1 MDIDAWK
8 SHVAIPHLL
17 NALVQVVKG
26 GEAVVGGRRVSQEQL
41 EEILPHLCLAQPSCS
56 LVCADLLHSLPCD
69 SSVWGTLEAALI
81 SKKVLQRDI
90 TSALY
95 LRHCPALER
104 EVLRVLELYVGV
116 ESQSPWWH
124 DERLNISHFKPHGR
138 PLRADPPAKQHSE
151 AGTAD
156 GCKVNVWADSPLVEA
171 SGHTTQ
177 LFTHCLELL
186 GNVLWK
192 THFSF
197 CAIIACRDFLA
208 QVAEE
213 VEGELY
219 QSFPSMLSHL
229 AYLLTLPL
237 ATHQDQ
243 DDLRRSSLLPLV
255 RKGLLEEL
263 DEGGE
268 TARGKV
274 CVMLC
279 FFPFWLPPLRKCGFL
294 KKYLADTICDIF

>member
-208 QVAEE
+208 Q
-213 VEGELY
+213 
-219 QSFPSMLSHL
+219 
-229 AYLLTLPL
+229 
-237 ATHQDQ
+237 DQ

-263 DEGGE
+263 AEGGE